1 MDPRR
6 IYGIDNKV
14 LRGTTTVA
22 MVCKDGVV
30 IGADTRVISGYFI
43 AHKKGRKIFAITPR
57 LVLTIAGVVADAQ
70 AIVDTLKY
78 NVKLYELKR
87 KRRMNARSAARL
99 LSLIL
104 FQHRMF
110 PLYTELIISGM
121 DDDEFALYRLD
132 ILGSLVKDDYSSTGS
147 GSPIAMGVLED
158 GYRRDMSLEEGIDL
172 VARSLI
178 TAMSRD
184 IGSGNDFDIMA
195 LDRSGTR
202 ELSLEEKGKLVKKH
216 LAITT

>member
-6 IYGIDNKV
+6 IYIADKV
-14 LRGTTTVA
+14 LKGTTTVA
-22 MVCKDGVV
+22 MVCKDGIV
-30 IGADTRVISGYFI
+30 IGADTRVTSGYFI

-57 LVLTIAGVVADAQ
+57 LILTIAGVVADAQ

-78 NVKLYELKR
+78 NVKLYELR
-87 KRRMNARSAARL
+87 RGRRMNARSAARL

-104 FQHRMF
+104 FQNRMF
-110 PLYTELIISGM
+110 PLYTELLISGM

-158 GYRRDMSLEEGIDL
+158 GYRKDMSLEEGIDL

-178 TAMSRD
+178 TAMARD
-184 IGSGNDFDIMA
+184 IGSGNDFDMMV
-195 LDRSGTR
+195 LDRSGVR

-216 LAITT
+216 LALAT